1 MLCNSWDRHQAF
13 YGTMSDKWCDG
24 WMDGWMDVQ
33 FVTFTDCTVMM
44 HKVYFLD
51 KSVFFLF
58 PSTHVI
64 NKSTSENYKLALL

>member
-1 MLCNSWDRHQAF
+1 
-13 YGTMSDKWCDG
+13 
-24 WMDGWMDVQ
+24 MDGWMDVQ

-64 NKSTSENYKLALL
+64 KSTSENYKLALL